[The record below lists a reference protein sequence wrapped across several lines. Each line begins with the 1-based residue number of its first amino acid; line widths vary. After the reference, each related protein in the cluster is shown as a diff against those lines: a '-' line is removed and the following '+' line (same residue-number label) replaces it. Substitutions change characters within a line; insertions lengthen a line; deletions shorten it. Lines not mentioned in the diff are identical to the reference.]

1 MLRTIDYRMIESELY
16 KQDFEIAWRMLS
28 FLDLFE
34 TLCEMEIYHIT
45 SDIAI
50 PISKDISE
58 GLNFKIKELLW
69 TELRSSK
76 WLQSL
81 INGFFWTST
90 LKITDDHNTSIGFNI
105 SNRGVAYFRKAN
117 DPLIKIQISYILKKI
132 FWANFDQKVFKLELS
147 QSQNL
152 GIKKIEELLEK
163 SIKKFNDDEF
173 RWYEIRGEL
182 EEFLSKNKPL
192 FP

>member
-16 KQDFEIAWRMLS
+16 KQYFQVGRRMLS

-58 GLNFKIKELLW
+58 GLNFKIKELLG
-69 TELRSSK
+69 TELRSSEG
-76 WLQSL
+76 LQSL
-81 INGFFWTST
+81 INGFFGTST
-90 LKITDDHNTSIGFNI
+90 LKITNDHNTSIGFSI

-132 FWANFDQKVFKLELS
+132 FGEDFDQKIFKLELS
-147 QSQNL
+147 QSQHL

-173 RWYEIRGEL
+173 KGYEFRGKL